1 VLELDRFLQ
10 SVEKR
15 AFCMANMALQNE
27 ADALDVVQ
35 DSMIKLAS
43 NYGHLTV
50 DDWPPLFFTI
60 LENRI
65 KDFYRKERT
74 WKRFFQVGHKKPKEC
89 DDLDAALEETV
100 EDVTQINPEH
110 AVHLMQSS
118 DQAMKSIETL
128 PLKQQQCFLLRCWE
142 GFSVK
147 ETAQVMGI
155 SEGSV
160 KTHYH
165 RAVQK
170 IQMALNLDAP
180 AGQNQSN
187 ENQQDKGVL

>member
-1 VLELDRFLQ
+1 MLELDRFLQ

-43 NYGHLTV
+43 NYSHLTV

-65 KDFYRKERT
+65 KDFYRKDRT
-74 WKRFFQVGHKKPKEC
+74 WKRFFQVGHKKSKDC
-89 DDLDAALEETV
+89 EEADVAFEELV
-100 EDVTQINPEH
+100 EDTTQINPEH

-118 DQAMKSIETL
+118 DQAMKSIEEL

-147 ETAQVMGI
+147 ETAEVMGI

-170 IQMALNLDAP
+170 IQLALTLEDP
-180 AGQNQSN
+180 TD
-187 ENQQDKGVL
+187 QQDKGVL

>member
-1 VLELDRFLQ
+1 MLELDRFLQ

-35 DSMIKLAS
+35 DTMIKLATK
-43 NYGHLTV
+43 YAHLTA

-65 KDFYRKERT
+65 KDFYRKDKT
-74 WKRFFQVGHKKPKEC
+74 WKRFFQVGLKKSH
-89 DDLDAALEETV
+89 DSDDTDLDLDEIV
-100 EDVTQINPEH
+100 EDESHINPEH
-110 AVHLMQSS
+110 ALQLLQGS
-118 DQAMKSIETL
+118 DQAMDSIEAL

-147 ETAQVMGI
+147 ETAGVMGI

-170 IQMALNLDAP
+170 IQMALNLDSP
-180 AGQNQSN
+180 DGSNQSS
-187 ENQQDKGVL
+187 QDIQDKGVL